1 MSKFDRAWL
10 FSSFQ
15 TKKII
20 ESRKTVHNNDDN
32 EKAWESRAK
41 LSTKANVLSLVALC
55 KLSGIIMMH
64 TSKQDV
70 LPFNVDATMN

>member
-1 MSKFDRAWL
+1 MVMAVFSYIYYQSFIAPLNITVADVMEQVSKFDRAWL

-32 EKAWESRAK
+32 EKA
-41 LSTKANVLSLVALC
+41 
-55 KLSGIIMMH
+55 
-64 TSKQDV
+64 
-70 LPFNVDATMN
+70 